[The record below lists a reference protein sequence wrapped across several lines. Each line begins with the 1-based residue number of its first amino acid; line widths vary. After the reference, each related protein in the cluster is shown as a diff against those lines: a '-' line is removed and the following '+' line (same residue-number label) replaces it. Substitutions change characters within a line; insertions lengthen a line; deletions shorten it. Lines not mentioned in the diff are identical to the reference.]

1 MKYSAF
7 EQAAIEAS
15 AGLKE
20 IDAEFEQLEARKQ
33 ALESKRE
40 LLETLVHQLLMVL
53 PTSNQSFPADG
64 SEKPG
69 PLTAASTTKPSSFAT
84 GASDSKSFSLRKEEW
99 PAFVQQ
105 STANPLERK

>member
-33 ALESKRE
+33 SLESKRE

-53 PTSNQSFPADG
+53 PSNQAFSADA
-64 SEKPG
+64 
-69 PLTAASTTKPSSFAT
+69 AASGAPAAKASSFSN
-84 GASDSKSFSLRKEEW
+84 GAPEGKSFSQRKEEW
-99 PAFVQQ
+99 PAFVQH
-105 STANPLERK
+105 STANPVERK

>member
-33 ALESKRE
+33 TLESKRE
-40 LLETLVHQLLMVL
+40 LLETLVHQLLLVL
-53 PTSNQSFPADG
+53 PTAESDKAAAPA
-64 SEKPG
+64 
-69 PLTAASTTKPSSFAT
+69 AKPSSFANAT
-84 GASDSKSFSLRKEEW
+84 PDAKSFSQRKEEW

-105 STANPLERK
+105 STASPLERK

>member
-20 IDAEFEQLEARKQ
+20 IDAEFEQLEAKKHS
-33 ALESKRE
+33 LEEKRE

-53 PTSNQSFPADG
+53 PTRAQASSSDEADKAGADAPAARSSSFLNSIA
-64 SEKPG
+64 EKP
-69 PLTAASTTKPSSFAT
+69 FAQ
-84 GASDSKSFSLRKEEW
+84 RKEEW
-99 PAFVQQ
+99 PAFVQH
-105 STANPLERK
+105 STSNPLERR

>member
-33 ALESKRE
+33 TLESKRE
-40 LLETLVHQLLMVL
+40 LLETLVHQLLLVL
-53 PTSNQSFPADG
+53 PTAESDKGGVLAGTPAK
-64 SEKPG
+64 S
-69 PLTAASTTKPSSFAT
+69 SSFAS
-84 GASDSKSFSLRKEEW
+84 APDAKSFSQRKEEW

-105 STANPLERK
+105 STASPLERK

>member
-15 AGLKE
+15 NGLKE
-20 IDAEFEQLEARKQ
+20 VDAEFEQLEARKQ

-40 LLETLVHQLLMVL
+40 LLETLVHQLLLVL
-53 PTSNQSFPADG
+53 PTADG
-64 SEKPG
+64 ADKTG
-69 PLTAASTTKPSSFAT
+69 PLSGVAAARSSSFANGT
-84 GASDSKSFSLRKEEW
+84 PDAKSFSPRKEEW